1 MCALTQSSIQQRPKL
16 FLTLTNKKTSETKQ
30 TSRIIFD
37 RPVISQNSKVALMYA
52 NKRSKLVYS
61 ENHSV
66 SSWLKSPLALFLSLL
81 LSRAPIVYT
90 WTHWTAPPVLQWVCI
105 ILWVVHPKCTT
116 MNNQYSRS
124 LAFVLYL
131 TPYRKYFIISL
142 IFSVLFITMLF

>member
-52 NKRSKLVYS
+52 NERSKLVYS

-66 SSWLKSPLALFLSLL
+66 SL
-81 LSRAPIVYT
+81 
-90 WTHWTAPPVLQWVCI
+90 
-105 ILWVVHPKCTT
+105 
-116 MNNQYSRS
+116 
-124 LAFVLYL
+124 
-131 TPYRKYFIISL
+131 
-142 IFSVLFITMLF
+142 